1 MQAPIGAAGG
11 TRLARYTPE
20 RSRPCTPVAGI
31 FTSRAEAERTA
42 GRLEAIGITRD
53 RISVLTPGSPAD
65 RVPTDEGEAPERAR
79 PSAPWWEAPPALRW
93 VCRSEP
99 RVTFLVP
106 GVGPVIA
113 LGLLGAALFGAGGA
127 KIGSALE
134 ESLVTGVPRDDRLV
148 YAEAL
153 RRGRSV
159 LVAAEDD
166 DDRATEAQ
174 QIIDESDAE
183 SVEEASR
190 SYGAEFRKTA

>member
-1 MQAPIGAAGG
+1 MQ
-11 TRLARYTPE
+11 T
-20 RSRPCTPVAGI
+20 VAVI

-42 GRLEAIGITRD
+42 GRLEAIGIPRD
-53 RISVLTPGSPAD
+53 HITILTPGTPAD
-65 RVPTDEGEAPERAR
+65 RVPTDEGEAPGTGAAIGAVVGGATGAAVGL
-79 PSAPWWEAPPALRW
+79 PLGAA
-93 VCRSEP
+93 
-99 RVTFLVP
+99 VTFLVP
-106 GVGPVIA
+106 GIGPVIA

-159 LVAAEDD
+159 LLAFVDDADRAAEAERIVDD
-166 DDRATEAQ
+166 
-174 QIIDESDAE
+174 SGGE

-190 SYGAEFRKTA
+190 SYGREIRKTA

>member
-1 MQAPIGAAGG
+1 MH
-11 TRLARYTPE
+11 TL
-20 RSRPCTPVAGI
+20 AGI

-42 GRLEAIGITRD
+42 ARLEAIGIRRD
-53 RISVLTPGSPAD
+53 RISVLTPGSPAE
-65 RVPTDEGEAPERAR
+65 RVPTDEGEAPGTGAAIGAVVGGATGAAVGL
-79 PSAPWWEAPPALRW
+79 PLGAA
-93 VCRSEP
+93 
-99 RVTFLVP
+99 VTFLVP
-106 GVGPVIA
+106 GIGPVIA

-190 SYGAEFRKTA
+190 SYGAEIRKTA